1 VASTHTDSGLEHLG
15 AMSTHRKFLL
25 VTLMKYTM
33 FKHNRNDYTGTFVC
47 NMDSC
52 EFSTWEKLTA
62 LIVKQ
67 QVVVAYVSPAQAF
80 ATGIKIFN
88 WQKLSLI
95 ACSFPSEG
103 LDHLIYMGIK
113 GQSYGI
119 PKWARLCPWSKKTCC
134 VEKAQN

>member
-1 VASTHTDSGLEHLG
+1 
-15 AMSTHRKFLL
+15 
-25 VTLMKYTM
+25 
-33 FKHNRNDYTGTFVC
+33 
-47 NMDSC
+47 
-52 EFSTWEKLTA
+52 
-62 LIVKQ
+62 
-67 QVVVAYVSPAQAF
+67 VSPAQAF

-119 PKWARLCPWSKKTCC
+119 PK
-134 VEKAQN
+134 

>member
-1 VASTHTDSGLEHLG
+1 MQHGFMQV
-15 AMSTHRKFLL
+15 F
-25 VTLMKYTM
+25 
-33 FKHNRNDYTGTFVC
+33 
-47 NMDSC
+47 NMR
-52 EFSTWEKLTA
+52 EILTA

-67 QVVVAYVSPAQAF
+67 EEVVAYVSPAQAF

-103 LDHLIYMGIK
+103 LDHLIYMGFK

-119 PKWARLCPWSKKTCC
+119 PK
-134 VEKAQN
+134 